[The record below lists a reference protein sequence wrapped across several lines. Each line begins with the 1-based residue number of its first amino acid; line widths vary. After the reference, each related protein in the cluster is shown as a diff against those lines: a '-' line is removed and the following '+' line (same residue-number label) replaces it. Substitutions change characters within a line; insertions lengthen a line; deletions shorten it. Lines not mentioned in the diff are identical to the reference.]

1 VANGTPSGPRTSV
14 KAPLVFSTVM
24 AVVAGAV
31 VLMVS
36 TGGTRHVPR
45 WDLAFIAFGVA
56 FIVCLV
62 VAAMLSMSYKEND
75 EHLGKGSGIHRSSA
89 TRPRPGQPG
98 RDGDDRRQDGNG

>member
-14 KAPLVFSTVM
+14 KAPLVFSAVM

-45 WDLAFIAFGVA
+45 WDLA
-56 FIVCLV
+56 
-62 VAAMLSMSYKEND
+62 
-75 EHLGKGSGIHRSSA
+75 SGIHRSSA
-89 TRPRPGQPG
+89 SRPRPGQPG
-98 RDGDDRRQDGNG
+98 RDADDRRQDGNG